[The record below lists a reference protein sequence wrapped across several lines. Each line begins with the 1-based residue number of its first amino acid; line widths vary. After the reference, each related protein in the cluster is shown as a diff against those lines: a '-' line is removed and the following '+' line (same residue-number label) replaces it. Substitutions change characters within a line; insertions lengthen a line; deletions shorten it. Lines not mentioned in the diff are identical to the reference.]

1 MLEVFVTK
9 KLMLLILVF
18 NFIGANLVSC
28 EKEYGSKIDMTDNVT
43 YEITTVLNDSILCL
57 KYNEEFVCPY
67 NNILY
72 AVGNGFLTS
81 YDLSNNMRCSVLGEI
96 DMTDFLPPWDS
107 MPNHRLIA
115 SEDGLALLGA
125 DRIMLY
131 DLSGNMQKEIA
142 IPPFAAQEGVEL
154 RFIGTSFFRSGDH
167 YYIWTRLVRPV
178 SESRV
183 EENYVFLQVD
193 PETGT
198 VRELKRSGE
207 AVETIHSILS
217 SEKGKSLTIAAEVRV
232 PGSDSYECQLVKYDL
247 SSERFETVCR
257 WNGRG
262 TGNLRMLYDP
272 SLEGAFA
279 VMLETRLIRLAKWP
293 EEASDRE
300 TLRQI
305 PLSKVYD
312 EIEAATGERWL
323 NGISEIYWT
332 GTEFLLKAS
341 GQPLLL
347 TFEAETQNADTLT
360 ILYPDRSPGTGRL
373 ILFDNPIAEKI
384 NYATLLFEAEQDVGV
399 KTILYPKRDFNQ
411 RLRMKMLAGDRD
423 FDIVYEQDGAEM
435 LNPLLRNN
443 LYLPLEND
451 AEIVDNFRRN
461 YMDGVEAIM
470 TADGH
475 IWGIPYHVV
484 SSALAY
490 EETGIGLD
498 TGRIL
503 REGWTEDEY
512 WAAVDASGEPVTNI
526 VLHILL
532 NHADD
537 ALLAGH
543 FDRERIVHTFTEM
556 KKRADAGKLWNDNRE
571 TNLMDMTIPVQET
584 DPSGQYEMNPDTN
597 GKVLLPL
604 PGTPYTGV
612 SSYIFGYRDTE
623 HPDAAYAYLRF
634 LSGDYWV
641 TLVETQKTYLA
652 KNTDQYHRYFEG
664 LTRSASEED
673 TPVNMS
679 RNAFSLAEKSA
690 ELLPLYRGSR
700 TGLMD
705 SDGYLAIY
713 TIIDRVWDGKVT
725 PEQGA
730 DEFISKI
737 GVRLFE

>member
-1 MLEVFVTK
+1 MTEK
-9 KLMLLILVF
+9 KLVLLI
-18 NFIGANLVSC
+18 FILNIICANLSSC
-28 EKEYGSKIDMTDNVT
+28 TKNSSSNIDLTDNVT
-43 YEITTVLNDSILCL
+43 YEITAVLSDSIICL
-57 KYNEEFVCPY
+57 EHGEEFVCPY
-67 NNILY
+67 DNILY
-72 AVGNGFLTS
+72 AAGNGFLTA
-81 YDLSNNMRCSVLGEI
+81 YDLSDDMRCTVLAEI
-96 DMTDFLPPWDS
+96 DMTDFFPSWDS
-107 MPNHRLIA
+107 NPNHRLIA
-115 SEDGLALLGA
+115 SADGLALLCT
-125 DRIMLY
+125 DRILFY
-131 DLSGNMQKEIA
+131 DLNGNYQKEIA
-142 IPPFAAQEGVEL
+142 IPQFSVQDGREL
-154 RFIGTSFFRSGDH
+154 RFFCASFFLSGNR
-167 YYIWTRLVRPV
+167 YYVWSRLAWPV

-183 EENYVFLQVD
+183 EETYVFLQID
-193 PETGT
+193 PADGT

-207 AVETIHSILS
+207 AVERIYSILS
-217 SEKGKSLTIAAEVRV
+217 AEKGKSLTVAAEVRV

-279 VMLETRLIRLAKWP
+279 VMLETRLIRLAKWS

-360 ILYPDRSPGTGRL
+360 ILYPDRSPGTGQL

-384 NYATLLFEAEQDVGV
+384 NYATLLFEAEHDVGV

-498 TGRIL
+498 TDRIL

-526 VLHILL
+526 ALHILL

-537 ALLAGH
+537 ALLTGH
-543 FDRERIVHTFTEM
+543 FDRNRIVHTFTEM

-604 PGTPYTGV
+604 PGTPYAGV

-652 KNTDQYHRYFEG
+652 KNTSQYHQYFEG

-673 TPVNMS
+673 TLVNMS
-679 RNAFSLAEKSA
+679 RNAFGLAEKSA

-705 SDGYLAIY
+705 SDGYLAIS

-730 DEFISKI
+730 DDFISKI